1 MCSQIITIMLLLKLP
16 DSEAEA
22 EAKQKIESNHVLNCL
37 SSSYFVE
44 DNLVHVHS
52 EVEESS
58 RYAQSLKGSIE
69 GERCNCDCCV
79 CFDWCKWC
87 TLDCSGLQC
96 CCKGKEPYSTTW
108 KINSKSQKGTERL
121 ARILSEPSEAQNTNA
136 TVKLPFQKMQREMTG
151 GTESEASV
159 KKVTHT
165 IFLAVSDFV
174 L

>member
-16 DSEAEA
+16 DSGAEA
-22 EAKQKIESNHVLNCL
+22 RAEQYIKSNHVLNCL

-58 RYAQSLKGSIE
+58 RYAQSLKGSIDK
-69 GERCNCDCCV
+69 ERCNCDCCV
-79 CFDWCKWC
+79 CFDWC
-87 TLDCSGLQC
+87 TLDCSG
-96 CCKGKEPYSTTW
+96 CCKGCEPYRTTW
-108 KINSKSQKGTERL
+108 QINSKSQKGTERL
-121 ARILSEPSEAQNTNA
+121 ARILSEPSEAQTMNA

>member
-1 MCSQIITIMLLLKLP
+1 MLLLKLA
-16 DSEAEA
+16 DSGA
-22 EAKQKIESNHVLNCL
+22 EAKAEQYIKSNHVLNCL

-58 RYAQSLKGSIE
+58 RYAQRLKGSIAK
-69 GERCNCDCCV
+69 ERCNCDCCV
-79 CFDWCKWC
+79 CFDWC

-96 CCKGKEPYSTTW
+96 CCKGKEPYRTTW
-108 KINSKSQKGTERL
+108 QINSKSQKGTERL